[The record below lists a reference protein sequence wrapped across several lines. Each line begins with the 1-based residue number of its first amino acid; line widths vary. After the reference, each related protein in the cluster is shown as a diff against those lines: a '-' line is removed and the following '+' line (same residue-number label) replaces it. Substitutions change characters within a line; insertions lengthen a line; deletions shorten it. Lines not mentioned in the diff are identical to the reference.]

1 VVSSWSRYLSNSR
14 FVSCSPV
21 FSTSSTDRQIIARR
35 ELIIRWGRRA
45 QNTLRVPHCLR
56 IFADTEPGMLDGD
69 IRGAT
74 VMALGTGAS
83 INIGLL
89 ALFLVKPADKLRN
102 WLCFGLLV
110 IYPVGMI
117 LVEWFALVLSRR
129 RLERRP
135 ASFDGKGNHAEGDK
149 SIRDSIAWLAIYG

>member
-1 VVSSWSRYLSNSR
+1 MEVEFRFGSTWLWLWKNILIRRVIVSTPFPS
-14 FVSCSPV
+14 
-21 FSTSSTDRQIIARR
+21 FSSSQFSS
-35 ELIIRWGRRA
+35 LPLPLLLPFF
-45 QNTLRVPHCLR
+45 NTY
-56 IFADTEPGMLDGD
+56 PGMLDGD
-69 IRGAT
+69 IRVMT

-110 IYPVGMI
+110 IYPVCMI

>member
-1 VVSSWSRYLSNSR
+1 LSDGCGEL
-14 FVSCSPV
+14 FVEVLIQFVIRVLLACILH
-21 FSTSSTDRQIIARR
+21 FIDGQIIARW
-35 ELIIRWGRRA
+35 ELIIRWGRKA
-45 QNTLRVPHCLR
+45 QNTLRVPRCLR
-56 IFADTEPGMLDGD
+56 IFADTDPGMLDGD
-69 IRGAT
+69 IRVMT

-102 WLCFGLLV
+102 WLCFC
-110 IYPVGMI
+110 MI